1 MEPNQ
6 WHQQRNVNQ
15 QKCTAGKRNICH
27 AKKKKMLLQGVSA
40 RFLLWCSEF
49 ILAAFLIKPG
59 QMAEVLSNVFIT
71 RPHSTNGYLPE
82 WGLAQVSSKWI
93 LLRGQPRLELERYL
107 SAFLRMCA
115 FHLHFRF
122 EVASVPINKE
132 AEHTLL
138 FQYAF
143 PAQKTCRE
151 RVFSLPP
158 EPEKVSL
165 SLAA

>member
-1 MEPNQ
+1 MTPAKKCEPTEVHC
-6 WHQQRNVNQ
+6 W
-15 QKCTAGKRNICH
+15 QKEHMPCQ
-27 AKKKKMLLQGVSA
+27 KKKKNALTGRFCSLLAV
-40 RFLLWCSEF
+40 CSEF

-82 WGLAQVSSKWI
+82 WGLAQVSSKWT
-93 LLRGQPRLELERYL
+93 LLRGQPQLERYL

-143 PAQKTCRE
+143 PAQKTCTE
-151 RVFSLPP
+151 RVFSLSP

>member
-1 MEPNQ
+1 MWTNRSALLAKGTYAM
-6 WHQQRNVNQ
+6 QR
-15 QKCTAGKRNICH
+15 
-27 AKKKKMLLQGVSA
+27 KKNALPGRFCSLLAV
-40 RFLLWCSEF
+40 CSEF

-122 EVASVPINKE
+122 EVASVPINKK

-138 FQYAF
+138 FRNAF
-143 PAQKTCRE
+143 PAQKTCAE
-151 RVFSLPP
+151 RVFSLSP